1 MDLALNRKNWLKW
14 VIISLVVATLA
25 AGLLRAISAKRATQA
40 AAASVAAKPAQST
53 IELAQTD
60 VTQVRMRA
68 LAQGLA
74 ISGALKAATSAFIKA
89 RVAGELQDLRVREGD
104 FVKAGQVVAKVEPT
118 EYLLRIKQAQDQAD
132 SARTQIDLAQ
142 RQFDNNRS
150 LVDQG
155 FISKTALDTSSSNLA
170 AAQSNHKAAQASV
183 EMAKKAMDDTLLRSP
198 ISGVVSQR
206 LAQPGERVA
215 VDARVLEIVDLS
227 RIELE
232 AALSAGDSINVK
244 VGQTATLQIEGA
256 PQAVN
261 ATVVRINPSAQAGSR
276 SVLAYLAINNGAGLR
291 QGLFAQG
298 VLGTATQTVLT
309 LPVSAVR
316 TDKPAPYVQLIENA
330 QIVHR
335 TVQPGVRGETDGE
348 PMVAVNGLLD
358 GTVVIRGSI
367 GQLREGTSV
376 KFTSSLSAGPMAAAS
391 AAGR

>member
-376 KFTSSLSAGPMAAAS
+376 KFTSSLSAGPMVAAS
-391 AAGR
+391 AARR

>member
-1 MDLALNRKNWLKW
+1 MNLALNRKKWLKW
-14 VIISLVVATLA
+14 VIISLIVAALA
-25 AGLLRAISAKRATQA
+25 TGLLRAISAKRATQA
-40 AAASVAAKPAQST
+40 AAASLAAKPAQST

-60 VTQVRMRA
+60 VTQVTMRA

-74 ISGALKAATSAFIKA
+74 ISGTLKAANSAFIKA

-132 SARTQIDLAQ
+132 SAKTQIDLAQ

-206 LAQPGERVA
+206 LAQPGERVG

-256 PQAVN
+256 AQAVN
-261 ATVVRINPSAQAGSR
+261 ATVVRINPSAQTGSR

-335 TVQPGVRGETDGE
+335 AVQPGVRGETDGE
-348 PMVAVNGLLD
+348 PMVAVNGLPD

-376 KFTSSLSAGPMAAAS
+376 KFTSSLSAVPMAAAS